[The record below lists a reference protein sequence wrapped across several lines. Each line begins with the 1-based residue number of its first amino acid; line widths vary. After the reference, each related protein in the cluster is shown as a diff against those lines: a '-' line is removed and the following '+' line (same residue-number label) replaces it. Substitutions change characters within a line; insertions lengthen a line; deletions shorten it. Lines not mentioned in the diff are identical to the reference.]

1 MLRRVV
7 PWALCA
13 GLAACA
19 STSVNYVDPIGPRY
33 IGGAT
38 SDSSGRSGLTVVVMN
53 AHFATQM
60 DSAIALVQGN
70 ESLKSADVLLMQ
82 EMDEPAARAVAASL
96 GMYYV
101 YYPATLHPLTGRDFG
116 NAVLSRYR
124 LTDDRKVVLPHLA
137 RFRNT
142 ARIAVGATI
151 HVGGRP
157 IRLYS
162 VHIATVVDNGP
173 NARRAQVE
181 AVLADADSAATVI
194 IGGDFNSSSVAGV
207 ALERG
212 YEWPTRNIGRT
223 KALWSIDHVLV
234 KGTLSTDT
242 SLMGTVKDTHG
253 ASDHRPVW
261 IHVTVD
267 PVTRD

>member
-1 MLRRVV
+1 MSRRVV
-7 PWALCA
+7 WAALCA
-13 GLAACA
+13 VMAGCA
-19 STSVNYVDPIGPRY
+19 SASVNYIDPVGPRY
-33 IGGAT
+33 FGGAAADT
-38 SDSSGRSGLTVVVMN
+38 SDRSALKVVVLN

-60 DSAIALVQGN
+60 DSVVALLSSDH
-70 ESLKSADVLLMQ
+70 SLRGADVLLMQ
-82 EMDEPAARAVAASL
+82 EMDERATRLLAAALR
-96 GMYYV
+96 MHYV

-142 ARIAVGATI
+142 ARVAVGATI
-151 HVGGRP
+151 HVEGRP

-173 NARRAQVE
+173 KARRAQVE
-181 AVLADADSAATVI
+181 AVLADADSSATVI
-194 IGGDFNSSSVAGV
+194 IGGDFNSSSVAEV
-207 ALERG
+207 ALTRG
-212 YEWPTRNIGRT
+212 YDWPTRKIGRT

-234 KGTLSTDT
+234 KGAPSVAD
-242 SLMGTVKDTHG
+242 SAMGTVKDTRG

-261 IHVTVD
+261 VRLSLD
-267 PVTRD
+267 PRQPE